1 MWMVFF
7 RRILFSPLLYAA
19 GAIILCIQF
28 CLLEGGAMAERRIAV
43 CYDFDKTLSP
53 DDMQA
58 FTFIPSL
65 GMRADDFWAESNR
78 IAHANGMD
86 TNLSWMKL
94 MLDKAS
100 EKGMSIS
107 RPAFRALGRDVKLYE
122 GVIGWFD
129 RVSGYGKQKGISVEH
144 YIISSGLKEIIEG
157 SEVAPFIKRIYASGF
172 YYSEDGAALWP
183 AQAVNYTN
191 KTQYIFR
198 IAKGAFDE
206 NDKRVND
213 SFEEKNLYIPYENMI
228 YIGDSETD
236 IPCMRLIKSKGGI
249 SIGVYDPMAQSRR
262 RVYDLYRDGRI
273 NYFAPADYR
282 AEKMLDCLIRRVID
296 LVAAREALKEESDR
310 LSAMV
315 DKEA

>member
-1 MWMVFF
+1 
-7 RRILFSPLLYAA
+7 
-19 GAIILCIQF
+19 
-28 CLLEGGAMAERRIAV
+28 MAERRIAV

>member
-1 MWMVFF
+1 M
-7 RRILFSPLLYAA
+7 A
-19 GAIILCIQF
+19 GK
-28 CLLEGGAMAERRIAV
+28 RIAV
-43 CYDFDKTLSP
+43 LYDFDRTLSP

-65 GMRADDFWAESNR
+65 GMRSDDFWAESNR
-78 IAHANGMD
+78 IARANGMD

-107 RPAFRALGRDVKLYE
+107 REAFRALGRDVKLYD
-122 GVIGWFD
+122 GVPAWFG
-129 RVSGYGKQKGISVEH
+129 RVTDYAAQKGVEAEH
-144 YIISSGLKEIIEG
+144 YIVSSGLKEIIEG
-157 SEVAPFIKRIYASGF
+157 SGVAPFIRRIYASAF
-172 YYSEDGAALWP
+172 YYSGEGAAMWP

-206 NDKRVND
+206 NDARVND
-213 SFEEKNLYIPYENMI
+213 SFEEKDLYIPYENMV

-236 IPCMRLIKSKGGI
+236 IPCMRLVKSKGGT
-249 SIGVYDPMAQSRR
+249 SIGVYDPAARNR
-262 RVYDLYRDGRI
+262 KRVYDLYRDGRI

-282 AEKMLDCLIRRVID
+282 GGQALDCLLRRVID
-296 LVAAREALKEESDR
+296 LVAAREALKEQSDR

-315 DKEA
+315 EEAGPR

>member
-1 MWMVFF
+1 MPEK
-7 RRILFSPLLYAA
+7 R
-19 GAIILCIQF
+19 
-28 CLLEGGAMAERRIAV
+28 MAV
-43 CYDFDKTLSP
+43 LYDFDRTLSP

-65 GMRADDFWAESNR
+65 GMRSGDFWAESNR
-78 IAHANGMD
+78 VARANGMD

-107 RPAFRALGRDVKLYE
+107 RAAFRALGRDVKLYDGIPE
-122 GVIGWFD
+122 WFG
-129 RVSGYGKQKGISVEH
+129 RVNAYAAQKGVKAEH

-157 SEVAPFIKRIYASGF
+157 NEVAPFIKRIYASAF
-172 YYSEDGAALWP
+172 YYNGEGAALWP

-206 NDKRVND
+206 NDARVND

-236 IPCMRLIKSKGGI
+236 IPCMRLIKSKGGT
-249 SIGVYDPMAQSRR
+249 SVGVYDPALQSRK

-282 AEKMLDCLIRRVID
+282 GGQALDCLLRRVID
-296 LVAAREALKEESDR
+296 LVAAREALREESGR
-310 LSAMV
+310 LDAMV
-315 DKEA
+315 AEGV